1 MDQDFP
7 GKVTHCRYLNFFY
20 LDRKAERGGGRHNN
34 EQICQRQRKNPRQKL
49 EKPKN
54 VLRSETTNWYTASKI
69 TIRGDCLCFCIKRKP
84 SFVHLIWQILV
95 WWWLLFF
102 EIWTPAWSSAST
114 SRFHEGIF
122 FFSWQNGT
130 LSFFGSA
137 FFFFFF
143 CLFFLT
149 KDFLPL

>member
-1 MDQDFP
+1 MP
-7 GKVTHCRYLNFFY
+7 
-20 LDRKAERGGGRHNN
+20 KAKE
-34 EQICQRQRKNPRQKL
+34 KPAAKM

-102 EIWTPAWSSAST
+102 EIWTPAWSSSST

-130 LSFFGSA
+130 LSFFGSG
-137 FFFFFF
+137 FFFS
-143 CLFFLT
+143 LFFYQGLSST
-149 KDFLPL
+149 LVFPRSKIFFKNIGLSCVNFVNCVI